1 MGIGRFEKIDIYEGY
16 TLYNKYKS
24 SGGDLETF

>member
-16 TLYNKYKS
+16 TLYNKYKCS
-24 SGGDLETF
+24 AGDLETF